1 MSMESKVISIY
12 DYHNIDLS
20 PYAKEFVVNERA
32 IQDEI
37 SNIQNK
43 GSKWEAGSTVCKSD
57 IVVCS
62 LKSENPKF
70 NKEKIKIVAGSGMFN
85 SELENKLVGIAK
97 GENKSITINDEPVC
111 VEINDIMHR
120 VVAPFDDETAASLGI
135 EGVKTTADFHD
146 HLSNQQKKEFIEKIE
161 YPAIQFAVNE
171 MLTKSDVVV
180 KKQEW
185 KAAID
190 MELSKYKALCSLEGL
205 VLEEMKDKDFDGKI
219 PVKSYYELMAMV
231 QLNNWDTVSEYLI
244 GKAYAER
251 KGYCPN
257 EEDYEKYIKE
267 YMEFWHNTDEEARKI
282 TTYEHFIFFSYT
294 GCFYNEISEY
304 VKKNILK

>member
-1 MSMESKVISIY
+1 MESRIISLY
-12 DYHNIDLS
+12 DYNNIDLS
-20 PYAKEFVVNERA
+20 PYVKKFIVNERA

-43 GSKWEAGSTVCKSD
+43 GSKWESGVKVCKSD

-70 NKEKIKIVAGSGMFN
+70 NKEKIKIVVGSGMFD
-85 SELENKLVGIAK
+85 SELENKLVGMVK
-97 GENKSITINDEPVC
+97 GENKSIKINDELVY
-111 VEINDIMHR
+111 VEINDITHR
-120 VVAPFDDETAASLGI
+120 VVAPFDDEVVASLGI
-135 EGVKTTADFHD
+135 EGVRTTTDFRN
-146 HLSNQQKKEFIEKIE
+146 HLINQQKTEYIKEIE
-161 YPAIQFAVNE
+161 YPAIQFAVSE
-171 MLTKSDVVV
+171 VLTKSDVVV

-185 KAAID
+185 KAAIE
-190 MELSKYKALCSLEGL
+190 MELSKYKALSSLEGL

-219 PVKSYYELMAMV
+219 PVKSYHELIAMV

-244 GKAYAER
+244 GKVYAER

-267 YMEFWHNTDEEARKI
+267 YMEFWGGTEEEARKI
-282 TTYEHFIFFSYT
+282 TTYDYFVFTSYT
-294 GCFYNEISEY
+294 GCFYNEIREY
-304 VKKNILK
+304 VEKNILK